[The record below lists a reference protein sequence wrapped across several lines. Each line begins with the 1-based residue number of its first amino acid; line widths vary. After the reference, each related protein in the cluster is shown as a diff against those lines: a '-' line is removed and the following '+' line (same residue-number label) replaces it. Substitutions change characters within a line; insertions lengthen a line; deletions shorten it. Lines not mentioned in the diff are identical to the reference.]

1 MTALNDKDATHAGRD
16 KRFGSTIRQGSLPSH
31 HQEAVGIASEQKQE
45 NFKRFPM
52 ELTHIFAETSM
63 GLPDHH

>member
-1 MTALNDKDATHAGRD
+1 MTTLNDKDTTHAGQD
-16 KRFGSTIRQGSLPSH
+16 KCFGSTIRQGSLLSH

-45 NFKRFPM
+45 NFKSFPI
-52 ELTHIFAETSM
+52 ELTHIFAETSI